1 MYTISNA
8 QGIILTCKRCT
19 HIVQVRNYDLRL
31 GSQRTQAATAM
42 LTHSYAEH
50 KTSPLTPLP
59 KNYGVM
65 EQW

>member
-8 QGIILTCKRCT
+8 HGIILTCKRCT
-19 HIVQVRNYDLRL
+19 PTVRVRNFDLSL

-42 LTHSYAEH
+42 LSHSSAEH
-50 KTSPLTPLP
+50 KTSLLTPLP

-65 EQW
+65 AQG

>member
-8 QGIILTCKRCT
+8 QGIILTCKKCT
-19 HIVQVRNYDLRL
+19 RTVRVSNFDLSL

-42 LTHSYAEH
+42 LTHSHAEH

-65 EQW
+65 AQG